1 MWLMGNAG
9 WAVVAV
15 AFATGFYTL
24 LLLLLQ
30 SQQEK
35 CPGELS
41 TPAEQLQKRMVTGQ
55 LHSKWANGL
64 ALPVPESLGRGHTT
78 LERGDDQLVS

>member
-24 LLLLLQ
+24 LLLLQ

-41 TPAEQLQKRMVTGQ
+41 TPAEQLQNEWSLV
-55 LHSKWANGL
+55 SCIPNGL
-64 ALPVPESLGRGHTT
+64 MVLLSLYRNHWAVATR
-78 LERGDDQLVS
+78 L